1 MIVENIVINNLELL
15 EDAYNNAINGNIKKD
30 FGRRLPILLE
40 HISVVLTVKD
50 VSLLEAMM
58 LKKFC
63 NSDIIEYGNFVSEFK
78 LNKNYKD
85 MDMYMDELMKLHER
99 IEQDPD
105 VKVKPDLLVFP
116 LAKLKKTVVLNF
128 SGISLLNII
137 GSIDNLPTCIFKAAN
152 KNTYE
157 DFIISHFLKE
167 FYNFMDNQIQYVDLA
182 SDSAVHSKYLESI
195 GDKEKI
201 ILSQIN
207 TFFGTID
214 FLNQNT
220 FPSNLAKINSNKSNC
235 NNINYE
241 LYELDYIDSI
251 FFTCNTSLYTF
262 FEIFLNSPIGSILE
276 FTDFKIVFSD
286 KENYISYGD
295 IEKYNRRL
303 VTLYKLI
310 YKART
315 ETQTNETRLDKFNY
329 MMMSQKI
336 KYTLKVKF
344 SDLNKF
350 VKLLER
356 YEEKEFIRTDFTY
369 VYSYTEIRDIV
380 NFIKKSSTALYN
392 NLKK

>member
-1 MIVENIVINNLELL
+1 MS
-15 EDAYNNAINGNIKKD
+15 
-30 FGRRLPILLE
+30 F
-40 HISVVLTVKD
+40 
-50 VSLLEAMM
+50 
-58 LKKFC
+58 FC
-63 NSDIIEYGNFVSEFK
+63 T
-78 LNKNYKD
+78 L
-85 MDMYMDELMKLHER
+85 
-99 IEQDPD
+99 
-105 VKVKPDLLVFP
+105 
-116 LAKLKKTVVLNF
+116 
-128 SGISLLNII
+128 
-137 GSIDNLPTCIFKAAN
+137 
-152 KNTYE
+152 
-157 DFIISHFLKE
+157 
-167 FYNFMDNQIQYVDLA
+167 
-182 SDSAVHSKYLESI
+182 
-195 GDKEKI
+195 
-201 ILSQIN
+201 
-207 TFFGTID
+207 D
-214 FLNQNT
+214 FLDQNT

-303 VTLYKLI
+303 ATLYKLI

-369 VYSYTEIRDIV
+369 VYSYTEIRDIID
-380 NFIKKSSTALYN
+380 FIKKSSTALYN